1 MDEAD
6 GPVAYTTDLNF
17 DDQTSVIHETEKGRL
32 GTWRND
38 IPLFTTPFAWR
49 NLTDQEI
56 HEAIDDVLEGGG
68 WLDVARAIEKL
79 LREKNYG

>member
-1 MDEAD
+1 MDEVD

-32 GTWRND
+32 GTWCND

-56 HEAIDDVLEGGG
+56 HDAIDDADGNVGGCG
-68 WLDVARAIEKL
+68 DWCNL
-79 LREKNYG
+79 